1 MTPQVFWNS
10 SLYELLDY
18 MESHTRRMIRKKRE
32 EVAMFF
38 MLADIISQRHP
49 MVDKEKNPVSY
60 PWDYYPE
67 LFKEDKEWNEK
78 QKSENEFEDYKS
90 KRRRAMIEHNR
101 ARGGGE

>member
-1 MTPQVFWNS
+1 M
-10 SLYELLDY
+10 L
-18 MESHTRRMIRKKRE
+18 
-32 EVAMFF
+32 F

-67 LFKEDKEWNEK
+67 LFKVDKEQYEK
-78 QKSENEFEDYKS
+78 QKFENEFEDYKT
-90 KRRRAMIEHNR
+90 KRRRAMLAHNI